1 MQVTLKTIAEQTGV
15 SISTVSRI
23 LSKDGRRR
31 SGDTTAETVIK
42 TAKELGYFDKGI
54 FQFSSAKKKCHTI
67 GCTFISD
74 HESFVSPFFAELLA
88 GIREEVKNQ
97 ENLYELTLLTF
108 NCTEAGFEQSLENA
122 HLDGSIILGRTTR
135 ERVNS
140 LKATIPH
147 LVYAGLNRMED
158 MNQVLCDAKKG
169 IFAVVDHF
177 VETGH
182 MKIGFI
188 GPARAE
194 TQLLNEYRYLAYR
207 EALEKYNLP
216 FDKNLVADSFLT
228 ASDGYQA
235 TQKLLSGGNRP
246 TAIVCGNDN
255 LAIGVEKACADSGI
269 RIPEDIAIA
278 GFDNIADAAFLR
290 PSLTTIDVPKR
301 DLGRYAVKLLLDCIE
316 SGRTYPIII
325 GLPSHL
331 IVRESTVRRK

>member
-88 GIREEVKNQ
+88 GIREEIKNQ

-158 MNQVLCDAKKG
+158 MAAGLPDGPYEMGQEHIIVTDGDAQLPNG
-169 IFAVVDHF
+169 V
-177 VETGH
+177 
-182 MKIGFI
+182 
-188 GPARAE
+188 RAGS
-194 TQLLNEYRYLAYR
+194 T
-207 EALEKYNLP
+207 
-216 FDKNLVADSFLT
+216 
-228 ASDGYQA
+228 
-235 TQKLLSGGNRP
+235 
-246 TAIVCGNDN
+246 
-255 LAIGVEKACADSGI
+255 
-269 RIPEDIAIA
+269 
-278 GFDNIADAAFLR
+278 
-290 PSLTTIDVPKR
+290 LTTINALQNLLAFTGRPLEDVLPLLTENPAKLMKLDNKKGTIGVGKDA
-301 DLGRYAVKLLLDCIE
+301 DLLLLDGKHEIILTLVK
-316 SGRTYPIII
+316 GKTTYQ
-325 GLPSHL
+325 
-331 IVRESTVRRK
+331 RSTI